1 MAEESTY
8 SYQYPA
14 EGILNMLYGTS
25 GAPGFFPM
33 LQSYYGNQLENMGGA
48 DSSPYTYTGDRIAGF
63 APREDYAMDMADSAV
78 GQYQPYYERQRQLAE
93 QGINVAQQG
102 SEEAARLYR
111 DMGDAQYDPSSYTAY
126 EDPYTDAVTN
136 KIIEDLSKNTAM
148 QSQGLSAGQVSQGAF
163 GGSRGRIS
171 QEELQRTMT
180 DQAVGALAGVRSQ
193 GYQQAQN
200 QAGSEFARQQQARG
214 QQAAG
219 ISGLASGMAN
229 QYGAAGQTY
238 GGLASALPGAAR
250 EDINLMM
257 GIGGLQR
264 GMNQAGLDLDYQN
277 FVGQYNLPGQV
288 FGQYGNFLGSLGPL
302 AGGVGYSG
310 VGEPPAYGNY
320 GTGGY
325 NPYMLPYAG
334 TGQTGT
340 GQTGTGTGNNT
351 PYDPNATPGGPS
363 TGGTAMAYGGQVPKM
378 QEGGEVPTK
387 TAQRMTSI
395 AEMLKTLR
403 ES

>member
-33 LQSYYGNQLENMGGA
+33 LQSYYGNQLQNMGGA
-48 DSSPYTYTGDRIAGF
+48 DSSPYTYTGERIAGF
-63 APREDYAMDMADSAV
+63 APREEYAMDLADQAV
-78 GQYQPYYERQRQLAE
+78 GQYQPYFDRQRQLTE
-93 QGINVAQQG
+93 QGINVTQQG
-102 SEEAARLYR
+102 AEEAARLFR
-111 DMGDAQYDPSSYTAY
+111 ETGQAQFDPSAYSAY
-126 EDPYTDAVTN
+126 EDPYTDAVTD
-136 KIIEDLSKNTAM
+136 KILEDLSKSTAL
-148 QSQGLSAGQVSQGAF
+148 QSQGLASNQVSQGAF

-171 QEELQRTMT
+171 QEELQRSMT

-193 GYQQAQN
+193 GYQQAQDRSAN
-200 QAGSEFARQQQARG
+200 EFARQQQARYQSG
-214 QQAAG
+214 QG
-219 ISGLASGMAN
+219 IAGLAGQMAG

-238 GGLASALPGAAR
+238 GGLGSQIPGMAR
-250 EDINLMM
+250 EDVNLMM

-264 GMNQAGLDLDYQN
+264 GMGQAGLDLDYQN
-277 FVGQYNLPGQV
+277 FVGQYNLPGQI

-302 AGGVGYSG
+302 AGGIGYSG

-363 TGGTAMAYGGQVPKM
+363 TGGTVMAYGGQVPKM

>member
-33 LQSYYGNQLENMGGA
+33 LQSYYGNQLQNMGWA
-48 DSSPYTYTGDRIAGF
+48 DSSPYTYTGERIAGF
-63 APREDYAMDMADSAV
+63 APREEYAMDLADQAV
-78 GQYQPYYERQRQLAE
+78 GQYQPYFDRQRQLTE
-93 QGINVAQQG
+93 QGINVTQQG
-102 SEEAARLYR
+102 AEEAARLFR
-111 DMGDAQYDPSSYTAY
+111 ETGQAQFDPSAYTAY
-126 EDPYTDAVTN
+126 EDPYTDAVTD
-136 KIIEDLSKNTAM
+136 KILEDLSKSTAL
-148 QSQGLSAGQVSQGAF
+148 QSQGLASNQVSQGAF

-171 QEELQRTMT
+171 QEELQRSMT

-193 GYQQAQN
+193 GYQQAQDRSAN
-200 QAGSEFARQQQARG
+200 EFARQQQARYQSG
-214 QQAAG
+214 QG
-219 ISGLASGMAN
+219 IAGLAGQMAG

-238 GGLASALPGAAR
+238 GGLGSQIPGMAR
-250 EDINLMM
+250 EDVNLMM

-264 GMNQAGLDLDYQN
+264 GMGQAGLDLDYQN
-277 FVGQYNLPGQV
+277 FVGQYNLPGQI

-320 GTGGY
+320 GSGGY
-325 NPYMLPYAG
+325 NPYMLPYA
-334 TGQTGT
+334 GT

-363 TGGTAMAYGGQVPKM
+363 TGGTVMAYGGQVPKM

>member
-1 MAEESTY
+1 MAEQESTY

-33 LQSYYGNQLENMGGA
+33 LQSYYTDQLENMGGA
-48 DSSPYTYTGDRIAGF
+48 DSSPYTYTGERIAGF
-63 APREDYAMDMADSAV
+63 APREEYAMDLADQAV
-78 GQYQPYYERQRQLAE
+78 GQYQPYFDRQRELTE
-93 QGINVAQQG
+93 QGINVTQQG
-102 SEEAARLYR
+102 AEEAARMFR
-111 DMGDAQYDPSSYTAY
+111 ETGQAQFDPSSYTDY
-126 EDPYTDAVTN
+126 EDPYTDAVTD
-136 KIIEDLSKNTAM
+136 KILEDLSKSTAL
-148 QSQGLSAGQVSQGAF
+148 QSQGLAANQVSQGAF

-171 QEELQRTMT
+171 QEELQKSMT
-180 DQAVGALAGVRSQ
+180 DQAVSALAGVRSQ
-193 GYQQAQN
+193 GYQQAQDRAAN
-200 QAGSEFARQQQARG
+200 EFGRQQQARYQTG
-214 QQAAG
+214 QG
-219 ISGLASGMAN
+219 IAGLAGQMAG

-238 GGLASALPGAAR
+238 GGLGSQIPGMAR
-250 EDINLMM
+250 EDVNLMM

-264 GMNQAGLDLDYQN
+264 GMGQAGLDLDYQN

-310 VGEPPAYGNY
+310 VGEPPQYGSY

-334 TGQTGT
+334 GTGQTGQTGT
-340 GQTGTGTGNNT
+340 GQTTTGGAGTNYTT
-351 PYDPNATPGGPS
+351 
-363 TGGTAMAYGGQVPKM
+363 TGGTGMAYGGKVPKM
-378 QEGGEVPTK
+378 QAGGEVPTK
-387 TAQRMTSI
+387 TAQRMSSI